1 MRLYGVARAGAVD
14 MVELF
19 ATREQAEEALRR
31 AVREDPTLAVRVFI
45 EEVEIE
51 EPRELA
57 QRSA

>member
-19 ATREQAEEALRR
+19 AIREQAEEALRR